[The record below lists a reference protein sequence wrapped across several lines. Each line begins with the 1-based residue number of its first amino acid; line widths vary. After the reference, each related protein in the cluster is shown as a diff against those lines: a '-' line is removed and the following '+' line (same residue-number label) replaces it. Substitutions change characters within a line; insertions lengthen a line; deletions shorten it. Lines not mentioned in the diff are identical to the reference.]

1 MSMKIIHLHLLA
13 SVLLAVLVCPAG
25 ALDWTQEAFPDEDW
39 IYDRAEFGFGDGDE
53 TTELPQGWTT
63 YYFRYSFPAEPL
75 ENAYSMTLEVNYDD
89 AFAAYINGVEVA
101 RSANL
106 PAGPLTHSTLALWD
120 HEGGSFESYDLTW
133 LVNENPWD
141 YVTEYFLNLSI
152 EVHQVSPSDDDLT
165 LAVRLLI
172 DGLPKIHHNSKGLYW
187 FDDFRPAEL
196 ITDPITTIYR
206 PLINIPTIVE
216 RGQSFQVT
224 CGAPSGSSS
233 WEAQL
238 VSSYTTANLT
248 LTSGQ
253 YDDQTY
259 RWFLQAEV
267 PAEIPMGL
275 YDLVVTASGGIRD
288 TTIHSVKVIDQAKGD
303 FYFIHLTDTHIPERG
318 SSTLPNSEETIDE
331 VNIINPEF
339 VLITGDYVNRSYKD
353 QIEIGQLYLEKFQ
366 VPVYLTSGNHDV
378 GDGMEPW
385 WEYFGWPYLN
395 YYDPSHWTDGPVTQ
409 DYSFDY
415 GNLHVVAPMTWVNYN
430 NFQYWIFGYHS
441 LIQSQIDWL
450 HQDLS
455 AVEGDPYMVMFY
467 HYDFGWYDDVPQ
479 MPPIFSQYGVDLALW
494 GHTHHEA
501 QYQEG
506 PALSLNTA
514 AVMNSDGGFRLLKF
528 EDGQLSS
535 HPHLWHT
542 GDITL
547 EYSAPN
553 DGTSPI
559 NTATIVNTHDVAFEN
574 ALVRFEM
581 LSPGDYQVEGG
592 EVLQVIDADDRLIY
606 DVETEVPA
614 NGQRAV
620 TIGPQVGVN
629 DEHRPTLPGKFV
641 LHQNSPNPFNA
652 STNISFTMLGDR
664 SQRVTLQVYNV
675 RGQQVSTLLDQRLP
689 PGRHTVRWDGCD
701 RSGRRLA
708 SGLYLCRLRAG
719 QRAKT
724 VKSMLLR

>member
-25 ALDWTQEAFPDEDW
+25 ALDWTQEAFPDDDW

-120 HEGGSFESYDLTW
+120 HEGGSFVSYDLTW
-133 LVNENPWD
+133 LVNENPWE
-141 YVTEYFLNLSI
+141 YVTEYFLNLSV
-152 EVHQVSPSDDDLT
+152 EVHQVSPADDDLT

-172 DGLPKIHHNSKGLYW
+172 DGLPKIYHNSKGLYW
-187 FDDFRPAEL
+187 FDDLRPAEL

-224 CGAPSGSSS
+224 CGAPSATTNWQAQLSSS
-233 WEAQL
+233 YAHTDL
-238 VSSYTTANLT
+238 ALSSI
-248 LTSGQ
+248 Q
-253 YDDQTY
+253 YDAARY
-259 RWFLQAEV
+259 RWLLQASV
-267 PAEIPMGL
+267 PGHVPMGL

-288 TTIHSVKVIDQAKGD
+288 TTTQSVKVIQGAKQD

-318 SSTLPNSEETIDE
+318 NGTLHLLDE
-331 VNIINPEF
+331 IIQEANIINPEF
-339 VLITGDYVNRSYKD
+339 VLISGDYVNRSYKD
-353 QIEIGQLYLEKFQ
+353 QIEIGQLYLEKFK

-395 YYDPSHWTDGPVTQ
+395 YYDPAHWDNGPVTQ

-415 GNLHVVAPMTWVNYN
+415 GNLHVVAPMTWVNYIY
-430 NFQYWIFGYHS
+430 FQYWIYGYHS
-441 LIQSQIDWL
+441 MISTQFDWL

-455 AVEGDPYMVMFY
+455 SAKGDPYLVMFY
-467 HYDFGWYDDVPQ
+467 HYDFGWYDDAPQ
-479 MPPIFSQYGVDLALW
+479 MPQFFTQYEVDLALW
-494 GHTHHEA
+494 GHTHQEA
-501 QYQEG
+501 EYQDG
-506 PALSLNTA
+506 STLSLNTA
-514 AVMNSDGGFRLLKF
+514 AAQHSSGGFRMLKF
-528 EDGQLSS
+528 ADGQLVA
-535 HPHLWHT
+535 HPHLWNP
-542 GDITL
+542 DNITL
-547 EYSAPN
+547 DLSLPN
-553 DGTSPI
+553 DGTSTS
-559 NTATIVNTHDVAFEN
+559 NTATIVNTHDVVFEN
-574 ALVRFEM
+574 ALVSFEM
-581 LSPGDYQVEGG
+581 LSPGDYQVAGG
-592 EVLQVIDADDRLIY
+592 EILQVIDAGDRLIY
-606 DVETEVPA
+606 EVETEVPA
-614 NGQRAV
+614 NGQRV
-620 TIGPQVGVN
+620 VYIDPLVGVN
-629 DEHRPTLPGKFV
+629 DEGPQTRPGQFV

-664 SQRVTLQVYNV
+664 TQRVTLQVYNV
-675 RGQQVSTLLDQRLP
+675 RGQEVITLLDQRLP
-689 PGRHTVRWDGCD
+689 PGRHMVRWDGCD
-701 RSGRRLA
+701 RSGRHLA
-708 SGLYLCRLRAG
+708 SGLYFCRLRAG